1 MIDAN
6 TYTQIADKNVKILA
20 TEFSLNVVQL
30 CRRPLP
36 SSASGERLRISLS
49 AFCAVRRRF
58 INSADLRSGV
68 KGEKTRIDSLDYE

>member
-20 TEFSLNVVQL
+20 TEFSLNGL
-30 CRRPLP
+30 TSTTLP
-36 SSASGERLRISLS
+36 SSASRERLRISLS